1 MVERRSYALIMQT
14 EVVQEFGSYFVYE
27 QLGVGGMATVH
38 RAETRGPDGRRK
50 AIALKRL
57 LPQAAAHPETVRSF
71 VDEGRLASSLRHA
84 NVAEAYDLGRVDD
97 TYFIAMELVP
107 GPTLAQIIR
116 RCHEV
121 GRPIPVAIAVR
132 ILIQICDALDY
143 THNLRDEHGRPLNV
157 VHRDVSP
164 ANVIVSNSGI
174 VKLIDFGI
182 AKPMLSSRTVTKVGS
197 IKGKVGYIA
206 PEYQRGKLDAR
217 ADLFALGVIAH
228 EILTARK
235 LFQVKDE
242 LESLRRVRELP
253 VDPPS
258 RRNPLVP
265 DDLDDIVMLALRRN
279 PAERWQTASAL
290 RYALSNV
297 ARACGPLPSTTDVA
311 DWLDR
316 LFTYVVAPLDCG
328 DSVAVEIIREPEPER
343 EPESEREPEPAA
355 PVPAAMLAT
364 EIIRVPA
371 PPARNRFALA
381 MCVLLVLAGAGAVAA
396 QLSGL
401 V

>member
-1 MVERRSYALIMQT
+1 MNGAATLFIMQT
-14 EVVQEFGSYFVYE
+14 VEQEFGSYVVYE

-38 RAETRGPDGRRK
+38 RAEMRGPDGRRK
-50 AIALKRL
+50 PIALKRL
-57 LPQAAAHPETVRSF
+57 LPQAATSPETVRSF
-71 VDEGRLASSLRHA
+71 VDEGRLASSLQHA
-84 NVAEAYDLGRVDD
+84 NVAQAYDLGRVDD

-107 GPTLAQIIR
+107 GPTLAEIIR
-116 RCHEV
+116 RCHEID
-121 GRPIPVAIAVR
+121 RPIPIAIAVH

-143 THNLRDEHGRPLNV
+143 AHNLRDNLGRPLQL

-164 ANVIVSNSGI
+164 ANVIVSNTGI

-182 AKPMLSSRTVTKVGS
+182 AKPMLSPRTLTKNGS

-217 ADLFALGVIAH
+217 ADLFAVGVIAH
-228 EILTARK
+228 ELLTARK
-235 LFQVKDE
+235 LFQVTDE
-242 LESLRRVRELP
+242 LESMRRVRDMV

-258 RRNPLVP
+258 RRNRDVP
-265 DDLDDIVMLALRRN
+265 ADLDDIVMLALSRD
-279 PAERWQTASAL
+279 PAERWQTAGAL
-290 RYALSNV
+290 RFALSNV
-297 ARACGPLPSTTDVA
+297 ARACGPIPSTTDVR

-316 LFTYVVAPLDCG
+316 LFTPYVVEPLDAG
-328 DSVAVEIIREPEPER
+328 ESVAVEIIREPEPVI
-343 EPESEREPEPAA
+343 PEPA
-355 PVPAAMLAT
+355 PALAAA
-364 EIIRVPA
+364 IVSLPA

-381 MCVLLVLAGAGAVAA
+381 MCLLLVLAGAGAVAA